1 MRTSCFIAFV
11 LILATSWPPA
21 PGAVQEPPQAIFRS
35 AVNLVSMAAIV
46 RDGRGRV
53 VSQLTREDFEV
64 TDNGRRRPVL
74 NLRTESAAPASVA
87 LLVDG
92 SGSLKASGS
101 VEAALRVSNAVLGSL
116 EPQRDDAALY
126 SFDTRL
132 ITVRSFTQDLKE
144 VSGALDE
151 VESWGSTS
159 LYDAIAGTAA
169 IVSKRTANRRAVVV
183 VTAGADTTRAYG
195 PTKVAEIAAAVDVP
209 VYVVIWDSRNPES
222 RSAFEQERLVVLASL
237 AEGSGGEL
245 FVARDHATMTKAIT
259 KLLEEL
265 RHQYLLAFEA
275 APNGGWRSVQVRTKK
290 RGLQVRTR
298 AWYLAGADLTTSAS
312 RPPG

>member
-11 LILATSWPPA
+11 LIVATSWPPA
-21 PGAVQEPPQAIFRS
+21 PGAAVQEPPQAIFRS

-53 VSQLTREDFEV
+53 VSRLTREDFEV
-64 TDNGRRRPVL
+64 TDNGQRRPIL
-74 NLRTESAAPASVA
+74 DLRAESAAPASVA

-92 SGSLKASGS
+92 SGSMKAGAS

-116 EPQRDDAALY
+116 EPKRDDAALY

-132 ITVRSFTQDLKE
+132 ITIRNFTHDLKA

-183 VTAGADTTRAYG
+183 VTDGADTTSAYS

-209 VYVVIWDSRNPES
+209 VYVVVWNTRDPEA
-222 RSAFEQERLVVLASL
+222 RLAIERERLEALSSL
-237 AEGSGGEL
+237 AQGSGGEL

-265 RHQYLLAFEA
+265 RHQYVLAFEA

-298 AWYLAGADLTTSAS
+298 AWYLAGAGD
-312 RPPG
+312 

>member
-1 MRTSCFIAFV
+1 MRALSFIALA

-21 PGAVQEPPQAIFRS
+21 MGAAVQDAPQAIFRS

-53 VSQLTREDFEV
+53 VSRLTREDFEV
-64 TDNGRRRPVL
+64 MDNGQRRPIL
-74 NLRTESAAPASVA
+74 DLRAESAAPASVA

-92 SGSLKASGS
+92 SGSMKAGAS

-132 ITVRSFTQDLKE
+132 LTIRNFTHDLKA

-183 VTAGADTTRAYG
+183 VTDGADTTSTYG

-209 VYVVIWDSRNPES
+209 VYVVIWNTRDPES
-222 RSAFEQERLVVLASL
+222 RLPIEQERLAALASL

-265 RHQYLLAFEA
+265 RHQYVLAFEA
-275 APNGGWRSVQVRTKK
+275 APDGGWRSVQVRTKK

-298 AWYLAGADLTTSAS
+298 AWYLAGAGD
-312 RPPG
+312 